1 MSLLSAI
8 KVWFRNFTVY
18 KTHLAPNLVGNIG
31 EPLISLF
38 AMGYGLGG
46 YIPQIAG
53 MPYISFLAP
62 GLVITSAMYSATF
75 ECTFGAYTRLT
86 VQGTYDTVMATPLSV
101 EDLTLGEILWGMT
114 KACIA
119 SSVLIA
125 VITVFGLYTPSAGLL
140 AIMLVVGATGYIFA
154 SAALCC
160 AALSPSY
167 EFFNYYFTI
176 VIAPMFF
183 LSGVFFPLDRLPE
196 VVQKIALFFP
206 ATHSVAL
213 IRYFFHGMEA
223 NVLLSSLVL
232 IAICF
237 LNTFVAIKLVKR
249 RIVV

>member
-1 MSLLSAI
+1 MSLFRAI
-8 KVWFRNFTVY
+8 KVWYRNFTVY

-38 AMGYGLGG
+38 AMGFGLGG

-114 KACIA
+114 KAMIA
-119 SSVLIA
+119 GFVIVA
-125 VITVFGLYTPSAGLL
+125 VITLFGLYTPSPG
-140 AIMLVVGATGYIFA
+140 IIGIILVIGATGYIFA
-154 SAALCC
+154 SAALCT

-176 VIAPMFF
+176 VLAPMFF
-183 LSGVFFPLDRLPE
+183 MSGVFFPLDRLPE
-196 VVQKIALFFP
+196 IVQNLALLLP
-206 ATHSVAL
+206 ATHSVFL
-213 IRYFFHGMEA
+213 IRYFYHGMEA
-223 NVLLSSLVL
+223 NVLVSSLVL
-232 IAICF
+232 IGICVM
-237 LNTFVAIKLVKR
+237 NTYFAIKLVKR
-249 RIVV
+249 RLVV